1 MNKSM
6 KLTLGVILILFIGF
20 GLVYSGIVIGGSGW
34 INQYGMFNSNFMPMS
49 AGFQGESWMHSSR
62 FTNRW
67 MGGQQMMGRYGFGSA
82 ENVEPLTMEEVDEAI
97 HKYLEDYSNEN
108 LVLGEIMIFDNHAYA
123 QIIEKDTGI
132 GATEVLIDP
141 RTLSVFPEQGPNMM
155 WNLKYSSMGGAGMMN
170 GTGMMSGLNLD
181 NFKESNISAEEIEDM
196 PVSSDQAVESAQAF
210 LDQYYPGTEAD
221 KHADRF
227 YGYYTIHVVQEDGV
241 VGMLSV
247 NGFSG
252 QVFYHNWH
260 GEFLEMSEH

>member
-1 MNKSM
+1 MSKSG
-6 KLTLGVILILFIGF
+6 KVALGAILILIIGV
-20 GLVYSGIVIGGSGW
+20 GLVYSGIVIGRSGW
-34 INQYGMFNSNFMPMS
+34 FDQYGRFNLNFMPMS
-49 AGFQGESWMHSSR
+49 TGFQGGSWMHSSR

-67 MGGQQMMGRYGFGSA
+67 MGSQEMMGKYGFGSA
-82 ENVEPLTMEEVDEAI
+82 ENVEPLTMEVVDEAV
-97 HKYLEDYSNEN
+97 HEYLEDYSNEN

-132 GATEVLIDP
+132 GAMEVLIDT

-170 GTGMMSGLNLD
+170 GTGMMTGLNLD
-181 NFKESNISAEEIEDM
+181 DFKESNLSAEEIEDM
-196 PVSSDQAVESAQAF
+196 PVSSDQAVESAQGF
-210 LDQYYPGTEAD
+210 LDQYYPGAEAD
-221 KHADRF
+221 QHADRF
-227 YGYYTIHVVQEDGV
+227 YGYYTLHVVQEDDV